1 MAVLR
6 PAVPMPRFVPLV
18 LVGLLVF
25 LAQWLVLGRLGIGG
39 AIPDAG
45 LLFVALLGLRY
56 GRRTG
61 VVAGLAM
68 GLLYDATYET
78 WGMHM
83 FIDSLVGFLVG
94 LFPASER
101 ETVAIQPQ
109 QALLGGFVIALVH
122 NGLVVF
128 FSVLDTHARS
138 IGMITG
144 DWIGGAVY
152 TAGLAFVAALIASR

>member
-1 MAVLR
+1 
-6 PAVPMPRFVPLV
+6 MPRFVPLV
-18 LVGLLVF
+18 LVGLAVF

-39 AIPDAG
+39 AVPDAG
-45 LLFVALLGLRY
+45 LLFVALLGLRD

-61 VVAGLAM
+61 VVAGLLM

-78 WGMHM
+78 WGVHM

-101 ETVAIQPQ
+101 ETVSIQPQ

-122 NGLVVF
+122 NGVVVL
-128 FSVLDTHARS
+128 FSVLDMHTRNL
-138 IGMITG
+138 GMITG
-144 DWIGGAVY
+144 DWLGGAAY
-152 TAGLAFVAALIASR
+152 TAGLAFIAALVASR